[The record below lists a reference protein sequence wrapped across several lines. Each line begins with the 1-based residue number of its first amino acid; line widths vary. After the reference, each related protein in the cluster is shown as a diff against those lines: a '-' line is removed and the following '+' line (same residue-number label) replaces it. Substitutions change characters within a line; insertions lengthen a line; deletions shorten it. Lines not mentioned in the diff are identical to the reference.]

1 MNNQLKMGI
10 KVEQEHK
17 PTYNFIKN
25 YYKKFGRMPSQ
36 QEVFKHIAL
45 NHISEH
51 KNYYSQLKTL
61 RL

>member
-1 MNNQLKMGI
+1 MNNQLRMGI

-17 PTYNFIKN
+17 PTYNYIKN
-25 YYKKFGRMPSQ
+25 YLKKNGKLPSQ
-36 QEVFKHIAL
+36 KEVFTHIAQ
-45 NHISEH
+45 NHLSEK

>member
-36 QEVFKHIAL
+36 QEVFKHIAQ
-45 NHISEH
+45 NHLSETPT
-51 KNYYSQLKTL
+51 YYS
-61 RL
+61 RLNKARL